1 MSQSV
6 SIDTA
11 LRVPAPELE
20 ALIQGRTVL
29 IIADISIDIGRQFAL
44 YPIDTSSNPLP
55 NEQYYRPNFLPTVH
69 QSLAELGSETVTIK
83 SWAKC
88 ELCQIVNEAEQFDV
102 LSQLTVW
109 TEEALHASLAK
120 RGHIFLTYLR
130 VYKLSQPFEVSV
142 NSSPRFIPISPA
154 LTVGEDNPILTNEAF
169 DKRYRQILDRQPPL
183 HPELEELQTAISQ
196 LAITDSGAKQL
207 DEQIQQFLG
216 WKMPKTTKPLPDWI
230 STINEK
236 GTAETGGK
244 YEKGTAFE
252 KIVHKSLAFLGF
264 EVDSDAKGGAGG
276 MDLYCTKPY
285 PMVGECKAGKSLPD
299 STAEQLYR
307 IGMRHLGKES
317 YETAVKL
324 IIGPGKPTSYLEKS
338 AQESIISIM
347 NPMSLQNLVE
357 LQAKYPG
364 SVNLVELKDYLTIP
378 GQIDDKIKEYIDQV
392 KQNLQL
398 RSKIIEAVKK
408 QGEFGTDQ
416 PTVTEI
422 RIQYNSMFATDI
434 NSTLSEEKVRDL
446 LIELS
451 SPLTGY
457 LGRVDETDQ
466 YYFLR
471 ELEITEN

>member
-1 MSQSV
+1 MV
-6 SIDTA
+6 SLSTA
-11 LRVPAPELE
+11 LRLPAPDLE
-20 ALIQGRTVL
+20 ALNQGRTIL
-29 IIADISIDIGRQFAL
+29 IIAGIFINPGRQFAL
-44 YPIDTSSNPLP
+44 YPADTSSNTLP

-88 ELCQIVNEAEQFDV
+88 ELCQIVNEAERLDL

-109 TEEALHASLAK
+109 TEEALHQTLAK
-120 RGHIFLTYLR
+120 RGHFFLTYLR
-130 VYKLSQPFEVSV
+130 VYQLSKPLEVSV
-142 NSSPRFIPISPA
+142 NSSPRFLPLSPT
-154 LTVGEDNPILTNEAF
+154 LTVSENNPILSNDAF
-169 DKRYRQILDRQPPL
+169 DQRYRQILNRQPPL

-196 LAITDSGAKQL
+196 LAVTHSAAKKF

-230 STINEK
+230 STINK
-236 GTAETGGK
+236 LGTAETGGK

-252 KIVHKSLAFLGF
+252 NIVRQSLAYLGF
-264 EVDSDAKGGAGG
+264 DVDSDAKGGAGG
-276 MDLYCTKPY
+276 MDLYCHKPY

-307 IGMRHLGKES
+307 IGVRHLGLES
-317 YETAVKL
+317 YTTAVKL
-324 IIGPGKPTSYLEKS
+324 IIGPGQPTSYLEKS
-338 AQESIISIM
+338 AQQSIISII
-347 NPMSLQNLVE
+347 NPMTLQKLVE

-378 GQIDDKIKEYIDQV
+378 GQIDGEIDKYIDKV
-392 KQNLQL
+392 KQDIQL

-408 QGEFGTDQ
+408 LGEFGTNQ

-457 LGRVDETDQ
+457 LGRIEGTEQ
-466 YYFLR
+466 FYFLR
-471 ELEITEN
+471 ELEIN

>member
-1 MSQSV
+1 MV
-6 SIDTA
+6 SLSTA
-11 LRVPAPELE
+11 LRLPAPDLE
-20 ALIQGRTVL
+20 ALIHGRTIL
-29 IIADISIDIGRQFAL
+29 IIARIFINPDRQFAL
-44 YPIDTSSNPLP
+44 YPADTSSNSLP
-55 NEQYYRPNFLPTVH
+55 NEQYYRPNFLPTVQ
-69 QSLAELGSETVTIK
+69 QSLAELSSETVTIK

-88 ELCQIVNEAEQFDV
+88 ELCQIVNEAERFDL

-130 VYKLSQPFEVSV
+130 VYQLSQPLEVAV
-142 NSSPRFIPISPA
+142 NSSPRFLPLSPT
-154 LTVGEDNPILTNEAF
+154 LTVSENNPILSNEAF
-169 DKRYRQILDRQPPL
+169 DQRYRQILNRQPPL
-183 HPELEELQTAISQ
+183 HPELEELQTAIYQ
-196 LAITDSGAKQL
+196 LALTDFSAKQL
-207 DEQIQQFLG
+207 DHKIQQFIG
-216 WKMPKTTKPLPDWI
+216 WKIPKTTKPLPDWI

-252 KIVHKSLAFLGF
+252 NIVRQSLVFLGF

-307 IGMRHLGKES
+307 IGTRHLGRES

-338 AQESIISIM
+338 AQQSIISII
-347 NPMSLQNLVE
+347 NPMTLQNLVE
-357 LQAKYPG
+357 LEAKYPG
-364 SVNLVELKDYLTIP
+364 SVNLFELKDYLTA
-378 GQIDDKIKEYIDQV
+378 GQIDGKIDEYIEKV

-398 RSKIIEAVKK
+398 RSQVIEAVKK
-408 QGEFGTDQ
+408 LGELGSHQ
-416 PTVTEI
+416 PTVTET
-422 RIQYNSMFATDI
+422 RTQYNSMFATDI
-434 NSTLSEEKVRDL
+434 NSTLSEEKVREL

-457 LGRVDETDQ
+457 LGRVDESDQ
-466 YYFLR
+466 FYFLR
-471 ELEITEN
+471 ELEIDER

>member
-11 LRVPAPELE
+11 LRVPAPDVE
-20 ALIQGRTVL
+20 ALNQGRTIL
-29 IIADISIDIGRQFAL
+29 IIAGIFINPDRQFAL
-44 YPIDTSSNPLP
+44 YPADTSSNPLP

-69 QSLAELGSETVTIK
+69 QSLAELGSEKVRIK

-88 ELCQIVNEAEQFDV
+88 ELCQIVNEAERFDL

-120 RGHIFLTYLR
+120 RGHFFLTYLR
-130 VYKLSQPFEVSV
+130 VYQLSQPLEVAV
-142 NSSPRFIPISPA
+142 NSSPRFLPLSPT
-154 LTVGEDNPILTNEAF
+154 LTLSENNPILTNEAF
-169 DKRYRQILDRQPPL
+169 EQRYRQILNREPPL
-183 HPELEELQTAISQ
+183 YPELEALQMAISQ

-207 DEQIQQFLG
+207 DEQIQQFIG
-216 WKMPKTTKPLPDWI
+216 WKTQKITKPLPDWI
-230 STINEK
+230 STINEL

-252 KIVHKSLAFLGF
+252 NIVRQSLAFLGF
-264 EVDSDAKGGAGG
+264 EVDTDAKGGAGG
-276 MDLYCTKPY
+276 MDLYCHKPY

-307 IGMRHLGKES
+307 IGMRHLGRES
-317 YETAVKL
+317 YTTAVKL

-338 AQESIISIM
+338 AQQSIISIM
-347 NPMSLQNLVE
+347 NPMTLQNLVE

-364 SVNLVELKDYLTIP
+364 SVNLFELKDYLTA
-378 GQIDDKIKEYIDQV
+378 GQIDGEIDKYIEKV
-392 KQNLQL
+392 KQDIQL
-398 RSKIIEAVKK
+398 RSKIVEAVKLCQEQTK
-408 QGEFGTDQ
+408 QDAVKVDVIYG
-416 PTVTEI
+416 
-422 RIQYNSMFATDI
+422 ACL
-434 NSTLSEEKVRDL
+434 TLNMPQENLSGI

-457 LGRVDETDQ
+457 LGRKIDDNGN
-466 YYFLR
+466 YLFYFLR
-471 ELEITEN
+471 ELEIN

>member
-1 MSQSV
+1 MV
-6 SIDTA
+6 SLSTA
-11 LRVPAPELE
+11 LRVTAPDLE
-20 ALIQGRTVL
+20 ALIQGRTIL
-29 IIADISIDIGRQFAL
+29 IIAGIFINPGRQFAL
-44 YPIDTSSNPLP
+44 YPADTSSNCLP

-69 QSLAELGSETVTIK
+69 QSLAELGSERVRIK

-109 TEEALHASLAK
+109 TEEALHTSLAK

-130 VYKLSQPFEVSV
+130 VYQLSQPLEVAV
-142 NSSPRFIPISPA
+142 NSSRRFLPLSPT
-154 LTVGEDNPILTNEAF
+154 LTVSEDNPILSNDAF
-169 DKRYRQILDRQPPL
+169 KQRYHQILNRQPPL

-196 LAITDSGAKQL
+196 LAITDSTAQF
-207 DEQIQQFLG
+207 DQQIQQFLG
-216 WKMPKTTKPLPDWI
+216 WKIPKTTKPLPDWI
-230 STINEK
+230 STINK
-236 GTAETGGK
+236 LGTAETGGK

-252 KIVHKSLAFLGF
+252 NIVRQSLAFLGF
-264 EVDSDAKGGAGG
+264 EVHSDAKGGAGG
-276 MDLYCTKPY
+276 MDLYCHKPY

-307 IGMRHLGKES
+307 IGVRHLGLES
-317 YETAVKL
+317 YTTAVKL

-338 AQESIISIM
+338 AQQSIISII
-347 NPMSLQNLVE
+347 NPMTLQKLVE

-364 SVNLVELKDYLTIP
+364 SVNLIELKEYLTA
-378 GQIDDKIKEYIDQV
+378 GQIDGKIDEYIEKV
-392 KQNLQL
+392 KQDIQR

-408 QGEFGTDQ
+408 QGEFGTAQ

-434 NSTLSEEKVRDL
+434 NSTLSQEKVRDL

-457 LGRVDETDQ
+457 LGRVDGTEQ
-466 YYFLR
+466 FYFLR
-471 ELEITEN
+471 ELEIN

>member
-1 MSQSV
+1 MSQSI
-6 SIDTA
+6 SIDVA
-11 LRVPAPELE
+11 LRLPAPELE
-20 ALIQGRTVL
+20 ALNQGRTIL
-29 IIADISIDIGRQFAL
+29 IIAGIFINPGRQFAL
-44 YPIDTSSNPLP
+44 YPADTSSNTLP

-88 ELCQIVNEAEQFDV
+88 ELCQIVNEAERLDL

-109 TEEALHASLAK
+109 TEEALHQTLAK
-120 RGHIFLTYLR
+120 RGHFFLTYLR
-130 VYKLSQPFEVSV
+130 VYQLSEPSEIAV
-142 NSSPRFIPISPA
+142 NSSPRFLPISPA
-154 LTVGEDNPILTNEAF
+154 LTVSEDNPILSNDAF
-169 DKRYRQILDRQPPL
+169 DQRYRQILNRQPPL

-196 LAITDSGAKQL
+196 LAVTHSAAKQF
-207 DEQIQQFLG
+207 DEQIQQFIG
-216 WKMPKTTKPLPDWI
+216 WKMAKKTKPLPDWI
-230 STINEK
+230 STINEL

-252 KIVHKSLAFLGF
+252 NIVRKSLAYLGF
-264 EVDSDAKGGAGG
+264 EVHSDAKGGAGG
-276 MDLYCTKPY
+276 MDLYCHKPY

-307 IGMRHLGKES
+307 IGTRHLGRES

-338 AQESIISIM
+338 AQQSIISII
-347 NPMSLQNLVE
+347 NPMTLQNLVE

-364 SVNLVELKDYLTIP
+364 SVNLIELKEYFTA
-378 GQIDDKIKEYIDQV
+378 GQIDDKIDEYIEKV
-392 KQNLQL
+392 KQDIQR

-408 QGEFGTDQ
+408 QGEFGTAQ

-434 NSTLSEEKVRDL
+434 NSTLSQEKVRDL

-457 LGRVDETDQ
+457 LGRVDGTEQ
-466 YYFLR
+466 FYFLR
-471 ELEITEN
+471 ELEIN